1 MLLVLTACAGGG
13 AGGAGSGSTSSGG
26 TPAGASST
34 PPGPSATIEIQVRIG
49 EQCHPE
55 PMTSEPSCRPQPRP
69 DTEVSLVNTAT
80 DEVIEVRT
88 DADGTARVAVT
99 PGTYVVR
106 APAEGDHTD
115 PPEET
120 VTVAPGG
127 VAHAVLTYL
136 VGFQ

>member
-1 MLLVLTACAGGG
+1 MLLALTACAGG
-13 AGGAGSGSTSSGG
+13 AGSASTTSGG

-55 PMTSEPSCRPQPRP
+55 PMTPGPSCRPQPRP
-69 DTEVSLVNTAT
+69 DTEVSLTNTST
-80 DEVIEVRT
+80 DEVVEVRT
-88 DADGTARVAVT
+88 GADGTARVVVA
-99 PGTYVVR
+99 PGNYLVR
-106 APAEGDHTD
+106 ARAEGNYTD

-120 VTVAPGG
+120 VIVAPGG

-136 VGFQ
+136 VGLQ

>member
-1 MLLVLTACAGGG
+1 MLLALTACAGGT
-13 AGGAGSGSTSSGG
+13 GGGSISSGG
-26 TPAGASST
+26 TPAGAGST
-34 PPGPSATIEIQVRIG
+34 PPGPSATINIQVRIG

-55 PMTSEPSCRPQPRP
+55 PMTPEPSCRPQPRP
-69 DTEVSLVNTAT
+69 DTEVSLVNTST

-88 DADGTARVAVT
+88 DADGTARVVVT
-99 PGTYVVR
+99 PGNYVVR
-106 APAEGDHTD
+106 ASAEGNDTD

-120 VTVAPGG
+120 VSVAPGA